1 MSASASTDHAMNVD
15 PELSGKN
22 AVVAEPSQPPADT
35 SAGGA
40 TEDKGLTPLLQQYV
54 DLKAENPN
62 ALLLFRCGDFYETFF
77 EDAVVAARE
86 LQITLTARGKSG
98 GNPVPLAGVP
108 YHSAMTYIARLV
120 QKGFTVAICEQMED
134 PKLAKGLVKREIV
147 RIITPGT
154 ISDPQLLEE
163 KSNNWLMA
171 FGKRGDR
178 FCLAGAEL
186 STGEVIV
193 TGGDVAEMAKIR
205 EELTRLAPREI
216 LVLGGETGEQEAPA
230 AAPASAEPM
239 PWKGLPIEV
248 LSRKMGEQPALEAMT
263 RLYPSEPR
271 PRFLAMPGIEL
282 RTLGLLA
289 DYLLDTQKCTLSHLR
304 FPAPYRLGDGMV
316 LDESTLRNLEL
327 MPDGRDR
334 SPGGT
339 LFEVLNRTRTS
350 MGARLLKRWLLKPLL
365 QLEPIRERQD
375 RIAALVEDGMLLATL
390 REQLRDIPDLE
401 RLLSKIILGSRNPRD
416 VQALCRGIEALPA
429 LHERISAS
437 SISALAP
444 ELEPIPDLARLL
456 KTSLLENLPMSLADG
471 GVIADGVDPALDE
484 LRRLRRDGDSWLT
497 EYEEREKNQTGIKTL
512 KVRKNSVF
520 GYFIEISKG
529 LTDKAPAHYVRK
541 QTLTNGERYITAELK
556 DYETKVFS
564 AVEKSVAIE
573 KDLFEKLVAAVREH
587 IASIQRAAAGIA
599 HVDTLCSLAQ
609 LARERGYVRPTLVE
623 EPILRIRE
631 GRHPV
636 VEAFLGA
643 GEFHPNDSTFD
654 ATRRQAVITGPNM
667 AGKSTYLRQNA
678 LIVLLA
684 QIGSFV
690 PAREAEIGLVDRI
703 FTRVG
708 ASDNLIR
715 GQSTFM
721 VEMMEA
727 ASILRHATPKSLLI
741 LDEIGRGTST
751 FDGLS
756 LAWSIL
762 EYIQRQLGARTLFAT
777 HYHELTDLQPILDGV
792 FNLNVGVLH
801 DEKTGDMVFL
811 HQIHEGPS
819 SKSYGIEVARLAGV
833 PSPVIDRAREI
844 LFELEK
850 TEEDEVGRMTRAV
863 RTVKAPKPQQLSLF
877 TPSNELAETIQAIN
891 IENTT
896 PLEALNLLARLKK
909 LANG

>member
-375 RIAALVEDGMLLATL
+375 RIAALVEDGMLL
-390 REQLRDIPDLE
+390 
-401 RLLSKIILGSRNPRD
+401 
-416 VQALCRGIEALPA
+416 
-429 LHERISAS
+429 
-437 SISALAP
+437 
-444 ELEPIPDLARLL
+444 
-456 KTSLLENLPMSLADG
+456 
-471 GVIADGVDPALDE
+471 
-484 LRRLRRDGDSWLT
+484 
-497 EYEEREKNQTGIKTL
+497 
-512 KVRKNSVF
+512 
-520 GYFIEISKG
+520 
-529 LTDKAPAHYVRK
+529 
-541 QTLTNGERYITAELK
+541 
-556 DYETKVFS
+556 
-564 AVEKSVAIE
+564 
-573 KDLFEKLVAAVREH
+573 
-587 IASIQRAAAGIA
+587 
-599 HVDTLCSLAQ
+599 
-609 LARERGYVRPTLVE
+609 
-623 EPILRIRE
+623 
-631 GRHPV
+631 
-636 VEAFLGA
+636 
-643 GEFHPNDSTFD
+643 
-654 ATRRQAVITGPNM
+654 
-667 AGKSTYLRQNA
+667 
-678 LIVLLA
+678 
-684 QIGSFV
+684 
-690 PAREAEIGLVDRI
+690 
-703 FTRVG
+703 
-708 ASDNLIR
+708 
-715 GQSTFM
+715 
-721 VEMMEA
+721 
-727 ASILRHATPKSLLI
+727 
-741 LDEIGRGTST
+741 
-751 FDGLS
+751 
-756 LAWSIL
+756 
-762 EYIQRQLGARTLFAT
+762 
-777 HYHELTDLQPILDGV
+777 
-792 FNLNVGVLH
+792 
-801 DEKTGDMVFL
+801 
-811 HQIHEGPS
+811 
-819 SKSYGIEVARLAGV
+819 
-833 PSPVIDRAREI
+833 
-844 LFELEK
+844 
-850 TEEDEVGRMTRAV
+850 
-863 RTVKAPKPQQLSLF
+863 
-877 TPSNELAETIQAIN
+877 
-891 IENTT
+891 
-896 PLEALNLLARLKK
+896 
-909 LANG
+909 